1 MFGQELQVSFKDAES
16 PGASWLLGL
25 LEKYSLV
32 FVQVNSG
39 IRKRDESSVHAC
51 ACSVCES
58 FYEKGCLGVAPCLCV
73 CLFVW
78 MSLVW

>member
-39 IRKRDESSVHAC
+39 IRKR
-51 ACSVCES
+51 
-58 FYEKGCLGVAPCLCV
+58 
-73 CLFVW
+73 
-78 MSLVW
+78 